1 MRWMSGV
8 TRITSLVEAET
19 GLNFS
24 RYSSSCVWLWRDGW
38 NSGYAAGDGKNRER
52 KKALRVYEDCSQ
64 KLFRRDCTS
73 QLSWQKNH
81 PPKRTLFLKV
91 AFLDGQ
97 KLCIEGWKWLKGTA
111 VLIKSGRLVVNSFL
125 LMNKV
130 KLLEKEIVKDWVF
143 HRVRF

>member
-1 MRWMSGV
+1 MNVGCNKDYESG
-8 TRITSLVEAET
+8 
-19 GLNFS
+19 
-24 RYSSSCVWLWRDGW
+24 WGW
-38 NSGYAAGDGKNRER
+38 NRAEFQPLLFILCVTLKRRLKFRLCSRRWKKQR
-52 KKALRVYEDCSQ
+52 KEKSTTSIWRLQSKAFSKGLYKPAFVTEKSPT
-64 KLFRRDCTS
+64 KANFIFT
-73 QLSWQKNH
+73 
-81 PPKRTLFLKV
+81 V